1 MWFDAIKKKTELH
14 LSAAQ
19 DVIDVFKEGFLHDL
33 CVDEQEDGG
42 LILDARL
49 PVQTTQVCKQ
59 WASGKLIT

>member
-1 MWFDAIKKKTELH
+1 MMTKIKLH

-33 CVDEQEDGG
+33 CVDEQEDSG

-49 PVQTTQVCKQ
+49 PVQTTQVYKQ
-59 WASGKLIT
+59 

>member
-1 MWFDAIKKKTELH
+1 MTKIKLH

-42 LILDARL
+42 LVLDARL

-59 WASGKLIT
+59 